1 MSKLKVRN
9 VTLGNKQPK
18 VCVSLIASNFEELF
32 AEAMRISR
40 LDCDVIEW
48 RADYFMYVNDIS
60 FMRKA
65 AYFIRYAIED
75 KPLIFTFRTLDEGGG
90 QYIEPEYYFELNRYM
105 VHTGLVDV
113 IDLELALLT
122 EVQTDVVRFAKQ
134 NNVKVLI
141 SSHDYAKTPTENELT
156 EMIYD
161 MRHLGADISKI
172 AVTPNDM
179 QDVLTILQ
187 SSNTIQTERE
197 DIPFV
202 LIGMGETGRLT
213 RMTGELFGS
222 VMTFASSGKHTSAP
236 GQMVIPELRKGLDVI
251 GKKDEGVYFGQKEKA

>member
-9 VTLGNKQPK
+9 ITLGSEQPK

-75 KPLIFTFRTLDEGGG
+75 KPLIFTFRTLGEGGG

-122 EVQTDVVRFAKQ
+122 EIQTDVIHFAKQ

-141 SSHDYAKTPTENELT
+141 SSHDYQGTPNENQLT

-161 MRHLGADISKI
+161 MRYLGADISKI

-187 SSNTIQTERE
+187 SSNKINTERE
-197 DIPFV
+197 DVPFV
-202 LIGMGETGRLT
+202 IIGMGEVGRLT
-213 RMTGELFGS
+213 RLTGELFGS
-222 VMTFASSGKHTSAP
+222 VLTFASSGKYNSAP
-236 GQMVIPELRKGLDVI
+236 GQIPIPELRRGLDVI
-251 GKKDEGVYFGQKEKA
+251 GKRDEGVYFGKKEKA

>member
-9 VTLGNKQPK
+9 ITLGSEQPK

-40 LDCDVIEW
+40 LECDVIEW

-122 EVQTDVVRFAKQ
+122 EVQTDVIRFAKQ

-141 SSHDYAKTPTENELT
+141 SNHDYKVTPSENQLT

-161 MRHLGADISKI
+161 MRYLGADISKI

-187 SSNTIQTERE
+187 SSNKINNERE
-197 DIPFV
+197 DVPFV
-202 LIGMGETGRLT
+202 LIGMGEVGRLT
-213 RMTGELFGS
+213 RLTGELFGS
-222 VMTFASSGKHTSAP
+222 VLTFASSGKHNSAP
-236 GQMVIPELRKGLDVI
+236 GQLSIPELRKGLDVI
-251 GKKDEGVYFGQKEKA
+251 GKRDEGVSFGKK